1 MTGDSHIAFFNIP
14 ALGHVYPTL
23 PVVEEL
29 VRRGHRVSYAAPR
42 ERESL
47 ISRTGASLVPYGST
61 RPHDADPSYAA
72 PAGEEYIAGTLL
84 SFLIEAERTLP
95 QLEAAFIADRPDL
108 VVFDRMA
115 FAGSVFARKHRLP
128 AVQLWPMM
136 LSGPQ
141 WSWVREEDLSHPTM
155 AGYLAYLDIFLAGE
169 GLPIAPETFLAPAV
183 QRHLAFYPQAFQCRG
198 ELFDDS
204 YCFVGPCVGQRAD
217 HPRWTPPADGSDVVL
232 ITMGTQGNLR
242 PDVYRACFDAF
253 ADGRWHVVLVVGK
266 RMDPAELGP
275 APANF
280 EVVTAAP
287 QVDILRHAK
296 VFVSHAG
303 MGGVM
308 EAVQAGVPHVALPG
322 TREQETNAAR
332 LAELG
337 LGVVLSDVSVLR
349 SAVEYVRADPV
360 IRAAIAAMQAE
371 IAAAGGAARAADVI
385 EECLASRSSVD
396 ESTAR
401 T

>member
-1 MTGDSHIAFFNIP
+1 MTGRHIAFFNIP

-29 VRRGHRVSYAAPR
+29 VRRGHRVSYATVKDR
-42 ERESL
+42 NTL
-47 ISRTGASLVPYGST
+47 ISKTGATVVPYGST
-61 RPHDADPSYAA
+61 RPGDSDPSYRA
-72 PAGEEYIAGTLL
+72 PAGDEYIAGTLL
-84 SFLIEAERTLP
+84 SFVIEAERTLP
-95 QLEAAFIADRPDL
+95 QLAAAFTTDRPDL

-115 FAGSVFARKHRLP
+115 FAGSIYARKHRIP

-136 LSGPQ
+136 VSGPQ
-141 WSWVREEDLSHPTM
+141 WSWVLPEDLAHPTM
-155 AGYLAYLDIFLAGE
+155 AGYLAYLDLFLAGE
-169 GLPIAPETFLAPAV
+169 GLQIEPDDFLTPRV
-183 QRHLAFYPQAFQCRG
+183 ERHLAFYPRAFQCYG

-204 YCFVGPCVGQRAD
+204 YCFVGPCVGKRLDHQR
-217 HPRWTPPADGSDVVL
+217 WNPPADGSPIAL

-242 PDVYRACFDAF
+242 PDFYRGCFNAF

-266 RMDPAELGP
+266 RFDPTSLGP
-275 APANF
+275 APANV
-280 EVVTAAP
+280 EVLAAAP
-287 QVDILRHAK
+287 QVDILQHAK
-296 VFVSHAG
+296 VFVSHGG

-308 EAVQAGVPHVALPG
+308 EAISAGVPHVAFPG

-337 LGVVLSDVSVLR
+337 LGVVLSDPAALR
-349 SAVEYVRADPV
+349 SAVDYVSAD
-360 IRAAIAAMQAE
+360 AAMRSRIAAMQSE
-371 IAAAGGAARAADVI
+371 IRAAGGVHRAADVI